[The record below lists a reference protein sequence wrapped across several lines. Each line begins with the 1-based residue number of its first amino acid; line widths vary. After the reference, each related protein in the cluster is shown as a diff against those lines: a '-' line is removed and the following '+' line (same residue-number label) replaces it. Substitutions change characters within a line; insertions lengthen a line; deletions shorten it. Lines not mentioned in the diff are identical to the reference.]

1 MASRICYPPITYSS
15 LPAFPAGTD
24 LMFRFNIPNLNA
36 KNDIKSIQFVVNFQT
51 NNKSAVRREQWH
63 TDIIFIPWSS
73 VREDNLGYYV
83 YIGSDNLTNGWEA
96 GLYYRIQA
104 RFGLIEGPEQVGF
117 DWEDWAEWSQHA
129 AENNLLTEWSTVTI
143 VKAIT
148 RPTVSIINLTDS
160 SAEVGNQFVSS
171 SLSTFVGA
179 YYSSDPQEIVD
190 TYRFIITDQNGT
202 VVADSGTQHHNAA
215 DDYYIVEYIND
226 NSEISSIDIYNP
238 EIYLNDGETYHIEY
252 SITTKNLYIGTASY
266 DFTVQDNYSGAPAIY
281 VSAQV
286 DNENGKIDVCFDNIN
301 SEDLFRG
308 NFVIKRASSQTNYN
322 IWEDLVTLQFSS
334 IAFNNM
340 LVYQD
345 YFVEYGVTYRY
356 GVQQIYN
363 NQTRSYLVT
372 EEEDDR
378 SSYYTCLFNYSYLYS
393 NGKQLVLK
401 FNDTVDSFAQT
412 HLESVQQAMGSV
424 YPFIT
429 RNGIT
434 SYYQFPI
441 EGLISYHQDEIE
453 QFLSKDS
460 TLFPYSVTRTRPED
474 KEPLFTPNTNL
485 TNQNIYTERKFREAI
500 IDFLYSGDY
509 FVYKSQTEGNIL
521 VVLTGISL
529 TPNSTVHR
537 MIYSFNA
544 QAYQIDEYN
553 LSTLVKYGVYDPGK
567 FEQEA
572 YETVPQLGQ
581 VIVNSEATDVYEEI
595 HAQQNTSAGEGYE
608 YQLSSVD
615 SLWIEPMD
623 ESIEYVTVKING
635 VDIIIHSNKVYTL
648 KGVDVNSISVIDNT
662 DCIINYTCT
671 VQIVDTVEDTLLS
684 SYIYREQ
691 GQLRGTFSETNIS
704 EGSDHTH
711 SYSSLDLG
719 NLIFEDAKSYL
730 SPVSGAEYDLM
741 EISSITIDAL
751 PNTEL
756 LVNNNS
762 VFVGP
767 TGIYEVTGTSITSLS
782 FVKPTYAVVNYDC
795 RIRENVYG
803 EPTP

>member
-73 VREDNLGYYV
+73 VREDSLGYYV

-117 DWEDWAEWSQHA
+117 NWEEWAEWSQYA

-160 SAEVGNQFVSS
+160 SAEAGNQFVSS

-190 TYRFIITDQNGT
+190 TYRFVITDQNGAI
-202 VVADSGTQHHNAA
+202 VADSGEQHHNSA
-215 DDYYIVEYIND
+215 DDYYIVEYVND
-226 NSEISSIDIYNP
+226 GSEISSIDIYNP

-252 SITTKNLYIGTASY
+252 TITTKNLYTDTASY
-266 DFTVQDNYSGAPAIY
+266 DFTIQDNYSGAPAIY
-281 VSAQV
+281 VTAQV
-286 DNENGKIDVCFDNIN
+286 DNENGKIDIYFNNVN
-301 SEDLFRG
+301 SGDLFRG
-308 NFVIKRASSQTNYN
+308 NFVIKRTSNQTNYDV
-322 IWEDLVTLQFSS
+322 WEDLVTLQFSS
-334 IAFNNM
+334 IAFNNT

-345 YFVEYGVTYRY
+345 YFVEHGVTYRY

-378 SSYYTCLFNYSYLYS
+378 NSYYTCLFNYSYLYS
-393 NGKQLVLK
+393 NGKQLTLK

-434 SYYQFPI
+434 SYYQFPVD
-441 EGLISYHQDEIE
+441 GLISYHQDDME

-460 TLFPYSVTRTRPED
+460 TIFPYSVTRTRVD
-474 KEPLFTPNTNL
+474 DNEPLFTPNTNL

-500 IDFLYSGDY
+500 MEFLYSGDY
-509 FVYKSQTEGNIL
+509 FLYKSQTEGNIL

-537 MIYSFNA
+537 MIYSFSS
-544 QAYQIDEYN
+544 QAYQIDEYS
-553 LSTLVKYGVYDPGK
+553 LSTLVRYGVYDPGE

-572 YETVPQLGQ
+572 YETVSQLGQ
-581 VIVNSEATDVYEEI
+581 VIVNSETTNVYEEI
-595 HAQQNTSAGEGYE
+595 RAQQNTSAGEGYE
-608 YQLSSVD
+608 YQLASVD

-623 ESIEYVTVKING
+623 ESVEYVTVKING
-635 VDIIIHSNKVYTL
+635 VDILIHSNRIYTL
-648 KGVDVNSISVIDNT
+648 KDVDVNSISVIDNT
-662 DCIINYTCT
+662 DCIINYTCS

-730 SPVSGAEYDLM
+730 SQVSGAEYDLM
-741 EISSITIDAL
+741 EISSITIDAQ

-767 TGIYEVTGTSITSLS
+767 TGIYEVTGASITSLS
-782 FVKPTYAVVNYDC
+782 FVKPTYAVVNYNC

>member
-1 MASRICYPPITYSS
+1 MASRICYPPITYGS

-73 VREDNLGYYV
+73 VREDSLGYYV

-117 DWEDWAEWSQHA
+117 NWEDWAEWSQHA

-202 VVADSGTQHHNAA
+202 IVADSGTQHHNAA

-252 SITTKNLYIGTASY
+252 SITTKNLYVGTASY
-266 DFTVQDNYSGAPAIY
+266 DFTIQDNYSGAPAIY
-281 VSAQV
+281 VTAQV
-286 DNENGKIDVCFDNIN
+286 DNENGKIDVYFNN
-301 SEDLFRG
+301 VNGEDLFRG
-308 NFVIKRASSQTNYN
+308 NFVIKRASSQTNYD

-334 IAFNNM
+334 IAFNNT

-345 YFVEYGVTYRY
+345 YFVEHGVTYRY

-393 NGKQLVLK
+393 NGKQLALK
-401 FNDTVDSFAQT
+401 FNDAVDSFAQT

-460 TLFPYSVTRTRPED
+460 TLFPYSVNRTRPED

-500 IDFLYSGDY
+500 INFLYSGDY

-537 MIYSFNA
+537 MIYSFSA

-553 LSTLVKYGVYDPGK
+553 LSTLAKYGVYDPGE
-567 FEQEA
+567 FEQES
-572 YETVPQLGQ
+572 YETAPQLGQ
-581 VIVNSEATDVYEEI
+581 VIVNGETTDVYEEI
-595 HAQQNTSAGEGYE
+595 RVQQNTSAGEGYE

-615 SLWIEPMD
+615 SLWIEPMN
-623 ESIEYVTVKING
+623 ETMEYVTVRING
-635 VDIIIHSNKVYTL
+635 VDILIHSNRIYTL
-648 KGVDVNSISVIDNT
+648 KGVDVNSISVVDNT

-741 EISSITIDAL
+741 EINSVTIDAQ

-782 FVKPTYAVVNYDC
+782 FVKPAYAVVNYDC

>member
-73 VREDNLGYYV
+73 VREDSLGYYV

-148 RPTVSIINLTDS
+148 RPIVSIINLTDS
-160 SAEVGNQFVSS
+160 SAEAGNQFVSS

-202 VVADSGTQHHNAA
+202 IVADSGTQHHNAA

-266 DFTVQDNYSGAPAIY
+266 DFTIQDNYSGAPAIY
-281 VSAQV
+281 VTAQV
-286 DNENGKIDVCFDNIN
+286 DNENGKIDVYFNNIN

-308 NFVIKRASSQTNYN
+308 NFVIKRASSQTNYD

-345 YFVEYGVTYRY
+345 YFVEHGVTYRY

-393 NGKQLVLK
+393 NGKQLALK
-401 FNDTVDSFAQT
+401 FDDAVDSFTQT

-460 TLFPYSVTRTRPED
+460 TLFPYSVNRTRPED

-537 MIYSFNA
+537 MIYSFSA

-553 LSTLVKYGVYDPGK
+553 LSTLAKYGVYDPGE

-572 YETVPQLGQ
+572 YETAPQLGQ
-581 VIVNSEATDVYEEI
+581 VIVNGETTDVYEEI
-595 HAQQNTSAGEGYE
+595 RAQQNTSAGEGYE

-623 ESIEYVTVKING
+623 ESIEYVTVRING
-635 VDIIIHSNKVYTL
+635 VDILIHSNRIYTL

-691 GQLRGTFSETNIS
+691 GQLRGTFSETNIA

-741 EISSITIDAL
+741 EINSVTIDAL
-751 PNTEL
+751 PNTEF

-767 TGIYEVTGTSITSLS
+767 TGIYEVTGAPITSLS
-782 FVKPTYAVVNYDC
+782 FVKPTYAIVNYDC
-795 RIRENVYG
+795 RIRENIYG

>member
-73 VREDNLGYYV
+73 VREDSLGYYV

-104 RFGLIEGPEQVGF
+104 RFGLIEGPEQIGF
-117 DWEDWAEWSQHA
+117 DWGDWAEWSQHA

-202 VVADSGTQHHNAA
+202 IVADSGIQHHNAA

-252 SITTKNLYIGTASY
+252 SITTKNLYTGTASY
-266 DFTVQDNYSGAPAIY
+266 DFTIQDNYSGAPAIY
-281 VSAQV
+281 VTAQV
-286 DNENGKIDVCFDNIN
+286 DNENGKIDVYFNNIN

-334 IAFNNM
+334 IAFNNT

-345 YFVEYGVTYRY
+345 YFVEHGVTYRY
-356 GVQQIYN
+356 GVQQIYK

-441 EGLISYHQDEIE
+441 EGLISYHQDEME

-500 IDFLYSGDY
+500 MDFLYSGDY

-537 MIYSFNA
+537 MIYSFSA

-553 LSTLVKYGVYDPGK
+553 LSTLAKYGVYDPGE
-567 FEQEA
+567 FEQES
-572 YETVPQLGQ
+572 YETAPQLGQ
-581 VIVNSEATDVYEEI
+581 VIVNGETTDVYEEI
-595 HAQQNTSAGEGYE
+595 RVQQNTSAGEGYE

-623 ESIEYVTVKING
+623 ETMEYVTVRING
-635 VDIIIHSNKVYTL
+635 VDILIHSNRIYTL
-648 KGVDVNSISVIDNT
+648 KGVDVNSISVVDNT

-741 EISSITIDAL
+741 EINSVTIDAQ

-767 TGIYEVTGTSITSLS
+767 TGIYEVTGASITSLS